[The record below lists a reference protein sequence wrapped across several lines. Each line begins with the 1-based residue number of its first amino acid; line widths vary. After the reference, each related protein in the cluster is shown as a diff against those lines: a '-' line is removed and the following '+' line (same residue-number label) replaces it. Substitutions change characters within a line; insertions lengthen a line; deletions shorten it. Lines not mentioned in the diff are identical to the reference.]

1 MGWVVEGKSE
11 GRLGLLGPGPGWK
24 LICNGGAGLLRL
36 LAGAGLD
43 ALAWPC
49 RG

>member
-1 MGWVVEGKSE
+1 MKEK
-11 GRLGLLGPGPGWK
+11 LGLLGPGPGWK
-24 LICNGGAGLLRL
+24 LIGDGGAGLLRL

-49 RG
+49 QG